1 MLARQQGNPESCG
14 GQVPKLDVDG
24 ALAIYRG
31 MNEAASRGLLHS
43 SHTPTLGGLAIALVL
58 PAIGGELGAEINL
71 SSLASDDT
79 IDDDAKLFSE
89 SNSRFV
95 ITCAPE
101 DEGSIEA
108 IFRDVPC
115 ARIGTVLSERRVC
128 ITGNGN
134 RRLVDMDIDALRR
147 AFKDTLYGV

>member
-1 MLARQQGNPESCG
+1 MGRGNAKNETGSS
-14 GQVPKLDVDG
+14 
-24 ALAIYRG
+24 ALAPVEVEGVPGRRSCP
-31 MNEAASRGLLHS
+31 AV
-43 SHTPTLGGLAIALVL
+43 GGD
-58 PAIGGELGAEINL
+58 LGAEVNL
-71 SSLASDDT
+71 SSLASEDGLG
-79 IDDDAKLFSE
+79 DDAKLFSE

-101 DEGSIEA
+101 DAEEVET

-115 ARIGTVLSERRVC
+115 TRVGTVLSKRRVC
-128 ITGNGN
+128 ITGAGN